1 MCCHGNQNHE
11 VWMAVHLNCQLFQG
25 GTENREIMNET
36 RSDPSVCGW
45 NKVIVR
51 KKYCPGQG
59 DFPVR
64 QATFYSHFLMGKN
77 PGKWSAHWTKKYITC
92 PCKQNFRGAF
102 PKGKLE
108 LKFLLSPADLS
119 VMLWYWVWLALFYW
133 ILLVLL
139 LVSMRW

>member
-1 MCCHGNQNHE
+1 
-11 VWMAVHLNCQLFQG
+11 MAVHLNCQLFQG

-102 PKGKLE
+102 PKGKLKFKFVFSPGAFTFTGIPRIQTSLILYQSKGLACT
-108 LKFLLSPADLS
+108 LKLS
-119 VMLWYWVWLALFYW
+119 V
-133 ILLVLL
+133 
-139 LVSMRW
+139 S

>member
-1 MCCHGNQNHE
+1 
-11 VWMAVHLNCQLFQG
+11 MAIHLNCQLFQG

-64 QATFYSHFLMGKN
+64 QATCYSHFLMARTQASGLPTGQK
-77 PGKWSAHWTKKYITC
+77 KKYTTC
-92 PCKQNFRGAF
+92 PGKQNFRGAC
-102 PKGKLE
+102 PKGKL
-108 LKFLLSPADLS
+108 KF
-119 VMLWYWVWLALFYW
+119 
-133 ILLVLL
+133 
-139 LVSMRW
+139 